1 REREKWQVV
10 VTEKDALLAVKD
22 AEIANG
28 KNAVSDN
35 KKAIARNMLS
45 EGLTPEL
52 IHKITGLDLETIKGL
67 SSAS

>member
-35 KKAIARNMLS
+35 KKAIARKMLAK
-45 EGLTPEL
+45 GLTPEL
-52 IHKITGLDLETIKGL
+52 VSETTGLSLEEIFKL
-67 SSAS
+67 